1 MQPADRYA
9 RVNSLNLHYLDWG
22 GDEPPVV
29 LVHGLA
35 STCHMYDLVA
45 PALAERHRVIA
56 LDQRGHGLS
65 DKPDHGYDFPG
76 IAADVLAVA
85 AAAGIREPFAIV
97 GHSWGGSVA
106 LYLAAMHA
114 QAVSAAVLIDG
125 GFVDMKPR
133 FPHWPDAE
141 RMLTP
146 PPIGE
151 TSEAG
156 IRRRIREGWL
166 APAWSPAVEEAALSV
181 FEIDEGH
188 WVRRRLSLL
197 NHMQIA
203 HHLWAMT
210 PGDYFGHVR
219 CPVLLVVPVPPD
231 PAHNLMWQARR
242 PHVDVALG
250 ALAHSRAVWFE
261 DTIHD
266 VPWHRPA
273 PLARALLEFLN
284 ESPIPDEEGP
294 L

>member
-1 MQPADRYA
+1 MPVVDCFA
-9 RVNSLNLHYLDWG
+9 RVNSLNLHYRDWG
-22 GDEPPVV
+22 GDGPPVV

-65 DKPDHGYDFPG
+65 DKPDHGYDFAA
-76 IAADVLAVA
+76 IAADVLGVA
-85 AAAGIREPFAIV
+85 ASAGIHQPFAIA
-97 GHSWGGSVA
+97 GHSWGANVA

-114 QAVSAAVLIDG
+114 RAVSGAVLIDG
-125 GFVDMKPR
+125 GFADIKPR

-151 TSEAG
+151 TTEAG
-156 IRRRIREGWL
+156 IRRRIHEGWL
-166 APAWSPAVEEAALSV
+166 APAWTPAVEDAALSV

-188 WVRRRLSLL
+188 WVRRRLSQL

-210 PGDYFGHVR
+210 PADYFGHVR
-219 CPVLLVVPVPPD
+219 CPVLLAVPVPPD

-242 PHVDVALG
+242 PQIDAARG
-250 ALAHSRAVWFE
+250 ALARCQIVWFE

-273 PLARALLEFLN
+273 PLADAMLAFLA
-284 ESPIPDEEGP
+284 EQPISDEDRS